1 MRILALGREVDG
13 IKDMFREAQNNQVLG
28 NFPVFKKGEQYY
40 FELLDLNLP
49 KVIQEVEADLERAKA
64 ELARLT
70 KIKEEK
76 TKDLIKM
83 FEETMA
89 SFQLE
94 NNHRPRLAREEAVKT
109 MRKLPVF
116 GYNNNGTYKP
126 DYEWPTAEDIMAM
139 PEDQPVKA
147 AAINWKKCD

>member
-89 SFQLE
+89 SFQLDDVE
-94 NNHRPRLAREEAVKT
+94 V
-109 MRKLPVF
+109 
-116 GYNNNGTYKP
+116 
-126 DYEWPTAEDIMAM
+126 
-139 PEDQPVKA
+139 
-147 AAINWKKCD
+147 